1 MSTRNIPAP
10 FFPYPP
16 QQYEQNYFS
25 DIVRSFA
32 LYIEQQ
38 RNPGESRAT
47 GITLTNLQTDDSG
60 LETGAVFEHG
70 GALRVPVINS
80 PYVRGSV
87 GTSAVGSVTVT
98 ISELGD

>member
-1 MSTRNIPAP
+1 MARALTFLPFPNPPEDYTQDYMAQLTRT
-10 FFPYPP
+10 FSVF
-16 QQYEQNYFS
+16 QEQINT
-25 DIVRSFA
+25 
-32 LYIEQQ
+32 
-38 RNPGESRAT
+38 PGEARAT

-98 ISELGD
+98 IS